1 MTNKEL
7 FNFNYHISADVLSS
21 VEEFYPGLN
30 DNEKQTL
37 AAEIV
42 NNFDYSVVYNQILH
56 DLEWYA
62 QEEGIDLNNKDVP
75 NEVSHLVAI

>member
-1 MTNKEL
+1 MTKEL
-7 FNFNYHISADVLSS
+7 FNFNYNISADVLSS
-21 VEEFYPGLN
+21 VEDFYPGLN
-30 DNEKQTL
+30 DNEAQTL

-62 QEEGIDLNNKDVP
+62 QEQGIELEDKDVP
-75 NEVSHLVAI
+75 HEVSHPTAI

>member
-1 MTNKEL
+1 MTKEL
-7 FNFNYHISADVLSS
+7 FNFDYNLNVDVLSA
-21 VEEFYPGLN
+21 VEDFYPGLN
-30 DNEKQTL
+30 DNEAQTL

-62 QEEGIDLNNKDVP
+62 QEEGIKLEDKDVP
-75 NEVSHLVAI
+75 PIQSHLTAI

>member
-1 MTNKEL
+1 MTKQL
-7 FNFNYHISADVLSS
+7 FNFNYNISADVLSA
-21 VEEFYPGLN
+21 VEDFYPGLN
-30 DNEKQTL
+30 DNEAQTL

-62 QEEGIDLNNKDVP
+62 QEQGIELEDKDVP
-75 NEVSHLVAI
+75 HEVSHLTAI